1 MPCNHFTKYTR
12 KQLIF
17 VFIEKKIFFFITS
30 LKQSTLLTLTRK
42 IHCNTLDVIR
52 FSRHINTNSLLRHN
66 NHRMSARVFVSGA
79 LSDVVCVC
87 ISSRNALI
95 LIACTHNMI
104 VSIKTAI
111 HFIATI
117 TQLTHSIKCIHASN
131 SFIQMKMILHKYTNG
146 NSFENRMKTHSEF
159 LNWINPLYEYKTLGQ
174 SN

>member
-1 MPCNHFTKYTR
+1 MQSFHKIHSKAADICFYR
-12 KQLIF
+12 
-17 VFIEKKIFFFITS
+17 EKDIFFITS

-131 SFIQMKMILHKYTNG
+131 SFIQMNMILHKYTNG

-159 LNWINPLYEYKTLGQ
+159 LNWINPLYEHKTLGQ